1 MLVLYRESDLD
12 KAYKID
18 CKARAKGNEPWL
30 KREQFRNVYESLL
43 DMHFTRAL
51 DKTYQHKADELAD
64 HIIGL
69 VNKPLENSLDFTPED
84 ADGWPNN

>member
-12 KAYKID
+12 EAYKID

-30 KREQFRNVYESLL
+30 KREQFRRVYESLL

-51 DKTYQHKADELAD
+51 DKTYQHKADELAE

-69 VNKPLENSLDFTPED
+69 VNKTLENSLDFTPED
-84 ADGWPNN
+84 TDG

>member
-12 KAYKID
+12 EAYKID

-30 KREQFRNVYESLL
+30 KREQFRSVYESLL

-51 DKTYQHKADELAD
+51 DKTYQHKADELAE

-69 VNKPLENSLDFTPED
+69 VNKTLENSLDFTPED
-84 ADGWPNN
+84 TDG

>member
-12 KAYKID
+12 KAYRID

-30 KREQFRNVYESLL
+30 KREQFRRVYESLL

-51 DKTYQHKADELAD
+51 DKTYQHKADELGED
-64 HIIGL
+64 IIGL
-69 VNKPLENSLDFTPED
+69 VNKTLENSLDFTPED
-84 ADGWPNN
+84 TDG

>member
-51 DKTYQHKADELAD
+51 DKTYH
-64 HIIGL
+64 H
-69 VNKPLENSLDFTPED
+69 
-84 ADGWPNN
+84 

>member
-12 KAYKID
+12 KAYQID

-30 KREQFRNVYESLL
+30 KREQFRRVYESLL

-51 DKTYQHKADELAD
+51 DKTYQHKADELAE

-69 VNKPLENSLDFTPED
+69 VNKTLEKSLDFTTED
-84 ADGWPNN
+84 

>member
-12 KAYKID
+12 KAYQID

-30 KREQFRNVYESLL
+30 KREQFRRVYESLL

-51 DKTYQHKADELAD
+51 DKTYQHKADELAE

-69 VNKPLENSLDFTPED
+69 VNKTLENSLDFTPED
-84 ADGWPNN
+84 TDG

>member
-30 KREQFRNVYESLL
+30 KREQFRRVYESLL

-51 DKTYQHKADELAD
+51 DKTYQNKADELAE

-69 VNKPLENSLDFTPED
+69 VHQTLENSLDFTPED
-84 ADGWPNN
+84 TDG

>member
-18 CKARAKGNEPWL
+18 CKARARGNEPWL
-30 KREQFRNVYESLL
+30 KREQFRRVYESLL

-51 DKTYQHKADELAD
+51 DKTYQHKADELAE

-69 VNKPLENSLDFTPED
+69 VNKTLENSLDFTPED
-84 ADGWPNN
+84 TDG

>member
-18 CKARAKGNEPWL
+18 CKARAKGNEPWF
-30 KREQFRNVYESLL
+30 KREQFRRVYESLV

-51 DKTYQHKADELAD
+51 DKTYQHKADELAE

-69 VNKPLENSLDFTPED
+69 VNKTLENSLDFTPED
-84 ADGWPNN
+84 TDG

>member
-12 KAYKID
+12 EAYKID

-30 KREQFRNVYESLL
+30 KREQFRSVYESLL

-51 DKTYQHKADELAD
+51 DKTYQHKADELAE

-69 VNKPLENSLDFTPED
+69 VNKTLEKSLDFTPEET
-84 ADGWPNN
+84 DG